1 MVKKYKNYSD
11 EQIIQ
16 SFRENKSY
24 AAILETLSD
33 YKSLIKAYQRG
44 LLNPTDIQRF
54 CVYSIDPIYAKLF
67 GINDFSIFND
77 MDDDAIDL
85 YMVLN

>member
-1 MVKKYKNYSD
+1 MVKKYKKYSD

-16 SFRENKSY
+16 SFRENRSY
-24 AAILETLSD
+24 AAILEALSD
-33 YKSLIKAYQRG
+33 YKSLIRAYQRG

-54 CVYSIDPIYAKLF
+54 CVYSTDPIYAKLF

-85 YMVLN
+85 YMILN